1 MVICL
6 KLKDDSFLSIL
17 RLAKTRYSPQKFVEV
32 DLELGLHEK
41 YSQISNQKVLSD
53 LKKYSQIPSSTSSK
67 HVEIPIDRSSAYS
80 TRQAQTTTTSYL
92 LEQHSSSILC
102 SCGDSCSHDC
112 KKDTEI
118 PILYSLVS
126 DAIQTKTPTTPSSG
140 EYSSSLSCSCGD
152 SCPSDCQKVYDCCD
166 RESCDSEIVDGKNS
180 NNETKDSRDSLQMRG
195 SNSWSS
201 EINQKKGM
209 ELTEH
214 NQISEP
220 SGSGNARLIERERPK
235 LLPVSST
242 GIRSLRTPMLD
253 ILHIADND
261 AISLRSPCAV
271 SIQITRANS
280 TGTLFDGTLSETD
293 LGYTSKDLS
302 AYLGMKDQISKSIL
316 QHEVCIFRYLKQT
329 LHF

>member
-1 MVICL
+1 MFL

-17 RLAKTRYSPQKFVEV
+17 RLTKTRHSPQKIVGV
-32 DLELGLHEK
+32 DLGLDLHEK

-53 LKKYSQIPSSTSSK
+53 LKKSSQIPSGTSSK
-67 HVEIPIDRSSAYS
+67 DVEIPIDRSSVYS
-80 TRQAQTTTTSYL
+80 TRQALATTTSYL

-118 PILYSLVS
+118 RIPHSLVS
-126 DAIQTKTPTTPSSG
+126 DAIQTQTPTTPSSG
-140 EYSSSLSCSCGD
+140 EYSSSLSCSCGE

-166 RESCDSEIVDGKNS
+166 RKSCDSEIVEGTKS
-180 NNETKDSRDSLQMRG
+180 NNETKDSRESLQVRG
-195 SNSWSS
+195 SNDRSS
-201 EINQKKGM
+201 EINKKKGM

-220 SGSGNARLIERERPK
+220 SGSGNARVIERERPK
-235 LLPVSST
+235 LLPISST
-242 GIRSLRTPMLD
+242 GIRSIWTPRLD

-293 LGYTSKDLS
+293 LGCTSKDLS

-316 QHEVCIFRYLKQT
+316 QHEVCILRHPKEALYF
-329 LHF
+329 